1 MRQAKGRRGTVP
13 HGRTAAKEC
22 HGLYDIDS
30 ARFCVIGPGRLGSA
44 LVANLLRAG
53 LDVTAVAVRA
63 SADASPSSQ
72 PARLPLAQ
80 AVAGADVLWFAVPD
94 DAIAAVAAQA
104 AATLRSASGQAA
116 AGSLLAIHSSGLGS
130 LALLAPL
137 RATGADVLCLHPL
150 QTFAGGEPQP
160 EALVGVPMA
169 VTGEGQAAAA
179 GHRLAQR
186 LGARPFALPE
196 ANKPLYHLAAAV
208 ASNLLVAL
216 ESEAAELMR
225 AASDEPDALQL
236 LGPLVR
242 TTVANLLAQGPERAL
257 TGPVARG
264 DVSTVRAH
272 LALIDKHAPRYA
284 AAYQALSAQAAALA
298 APRLDDETVR
308 AFQALL
314 EDEVRP

>member
-1 MRQAKGRRGTVP
+1 MRQAKGRRGTVC
-13 HGRTAAKEC
+13 HGRTAAKER

-53 LDVTAVAVRA
+53 LDVVAVAVRPTGG
-63 SADASPSSQ
+63 ADASSRP
-72 PARLPLAQ
+72 PRLALGQ
-80 AVAGADVLWFAVPD
+80 AVAVADVLWFAVPD
-94 DAIAAVAAQA
+94 DAIGEVAALA
-104 AATLRSASGQAA
+104 AAALRTADRQAP

-137 RATGADVLCLHPL
+137 RAAGADVLCLHPL
-150 QTFAGGEPQP
+150 QTFAGGEPQA

-179 GHRLAQR
+179 GRRLAER
-186 LGARPFALPE
+186 LGALPFALPE

-216 ESEAAELMR
+216 ESGAAELMR
-225 AASDEPDALQL
+225 TASGERDGLQL

-242 TTVANLLAQGPERAL
+242 TTVENLLAQGPERAL

-272 LALIDKHAPRYA
+272 LALIDTQAARYA
-284 AAYQALSAQAAALA
+284 GAYRALSAQASVLA

-308 AFQALL
+308 TFRGLFA
-314 EDEVRP
+314 DEERP

>member
-1 MRQAKGRRGTVP
+1 
-13 HGRTAAKEC
+13 
-22 HGLYDIDS
+22 LYDIDS

-104 AATLRSASGQAA
+104 AAA
-116 AGSLLAIHSSGLGS
+116 AGPQTPDGARLAIHSSGLGS

-160 EALVGVPMA
+160 DALVGVPMA
-169 VTGEGQAAAA
+169 VTGEGQAATA
-179 GHRLAQR
+179 GRRLARR

-314 EDEVRP
+314 EDEGRP

>member
-1 MRQAKGRRGTVP
+1 
-13 HGRTAAKEC
+13 
-22 HGLYDIDS
+22 
-30 ARFCVIGPGRLGSA
+30 
-44 LVANLLRAG
+44 
-53 LDVTAVAVRA
+53 VRA
-63 SADASPSSQ
+63 TADADASSR
-72 PARLPLAQ
+72 PARLALGQ
-80 AVAGADVLWFAVPD
+80 AVTGADVLWFAVPD
-94 DAIAAVAAQA
+94 DAIGEVAAKA
-104 AATLRSASGQAA
+104 AATLRTADRQTP

-137 RATGADVLCLHPL
+137 RTAGADVLCLHPL
-150 QTFAGGEPQP
+150 QTFAGGGPQA

-179 GHRLAQR
+179 GRRLAER

-225 AASDEPDALQL
+225 AASGEQDGLQL

-242 TTVANLLAQGPERAL
+242 TTVENLLAQGPEQAL

-272 LALIDKHAPRYA
+272 LALSDTQSPRLA
-284 AAYQALSAQAAALA
+284 AAYRALSAQAAALA

-308 AFQALL
+308 TFHRLF
-314 EDEVRP
+314 EVEGRP

>member
-104 AATLRSASGQAA
+104 AAA
-116 AGSLLAIHSSGLGS
+116 AGPQTPDGARLAIHSSGLGS

-272 LALIDKHAPRYA
+272 LALIDEHAPRYA
-284 AAYQALSAQAAALA
+284 AAYRALSAQAVALA
-298 APRLDDETVR
+298 APRLDDETLR
-308 AFQALL
+308 TFHRLFD
-314 EDEVRP
+314 DEGRS

>member
-1 MRQAKGRRGTVP
+1 
-13 HGRTAAKEC
+13 
-22 HGLYDIDS
+22 LYQIDS

-44 LVANLLRAG
+44 LVANLPRAG
-53 LDVTAVAVRA
+53 LDVATVAVRA
-63 SADASPSSQ
+63 TADVDACSRP
-72 PARLPLAQ
+72 PRLLLHQ
-80 AVAGADVLWFAVPD
+80 AVADADVLWFAVPD
-94 DAIAAVAAQA
+94 DTIAA
-104 AATLRSASGQAA
+104 AATMAAAALRTADKQAP

-137 RATGADVLCLHPL
+137 RTAGADVLCLHPL
-150 QTFAGGEPQP
+150 QTFAGGAPQ
-160 EALVGVPMA
+160 ADGLVGVPMA

-179 GHRLAQR
+179 GRRLAER

-196 ANKPLYHLAAAV
+196 AHKPLYHLAAAV

-225 AASDEPDALQL
+225 AASGERDALPL

-242 TTVANLLAQGPERAL
+242 TTVENLLAQGPAQAL

-272 LALIDKHAPRYA
+272 LALMDAQPPRLA
-284 AAYQALSAQAAALA
+284 AAYRALSAQAAALA
-298 APRLDDETVR
+298 APWLDDQTVR
-308 AFQALL
+308 TFHTLF
-314 EDEVRP
+314 EDEGRS